1 MPTFCARHCTSTSCI
16 TTPHIAPTLVAMP
29 GISSMAE
36 PQLQRDEDNLGHE
49 EETAPKDS
57 LATIYHGLR
66 RRSEA
71 AAEAAMALGQ
81 ILERMV
87 HSAIRNDTEGLT
99 HWYRTCRELV
109 AKVDEEREQ
118 VNE

>member
-1 MPTFCARHCTSTSCI
+1 MARAT
-16 TTPHIAPTLVAMP
+16 AVV
-29 GISSMAE
+29 
-36 PQLQRDEDNLGHE
+36 RDEDNLGHE
-49 EETAPKDS
+49 EEAAPKDS
-57 LATIYHGLR
+57 LAVLYRALR
-66 RRSEA
+66 RRSEP

-81 ILERMV
+81 MLEHMV
-87 HSAIRNDTEGLT
+87 HSAVSERLN

>member
-1 MPTFCARHCTSTSCI
+1 MARLSRF
-16 TTPHIAPTLVAMP
+16 ADQ
-29 GISSMAE
+29 
-36 PQLQRDEDNLGHE
+36 PQLQRDEDNLGHDE
-49 EETAPKDS
+49 EAVPKDS

-66 RRSEA
+66 RRSEP
-71 AAEAAMALGQ
+71 AAEAAMAVGQ

-87 HSAIRNDTEGLT
+87 HSAIRNDSEGLT